1 MTHRHE
7 PHEEPFIGSLRDR
20 IERTKAE
27 NARHRA
33 STPVP
38 RDVGPPTEEALRAQA
53 AARARA
59 RADEHKHVTGRV
71 SRLVVFLALLLL
83 VVWLVWRYGFMPGG
97 FAERFLT
104 RTT

>member
-20 IERTKAE
+20 IDRAKAE
-27 NARHRA
+27 NARTRA

-38 RDVGPPTEEALRAQA
+38 RDVGPPSEEALRAQA

-59 RADEHKHVTGRV
+59 RADDHKHVTGRV
-71 SRLVVFLALLLL
+71 SRLVVFVALLLL
-83 VVWLVWRYGFMPGG
+83 ALWLVYRYGVMPGG
-97 FAERFLT
+97 FAERFIT
-104 RTT
+104 RTS